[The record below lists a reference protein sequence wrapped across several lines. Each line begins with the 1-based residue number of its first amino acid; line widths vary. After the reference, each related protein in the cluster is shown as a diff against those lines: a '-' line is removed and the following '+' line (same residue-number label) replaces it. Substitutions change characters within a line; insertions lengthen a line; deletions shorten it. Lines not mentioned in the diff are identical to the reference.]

1 MDTLTGYT
9 KRHSSLVV
17 SCNKEGLSS
26 YSIIQD
32 VVKDPLVIWWWTAL
46 RSIMSLG
53 LTGWGAFS
61 RRNTLAN
68 CVASGSVL
76 MKEYEGA
83 RVGVGNMDTLVKG
96 SASTRY
102 WTRSVTS
109 SCEPAL
115 ISIFTVDQG
124 RAFITIGPRDSHR
137 HSSSSAASSTSYKSH
152 RKHSTSSTILHP
164 NLQRDDG
171 HDHSS
176 RCRLHD
182 SDIVLLRYHLEILL
196 MLKSKEE
203 EEWWWE

>member
-1 MDTLTGYT
+1 MF
-9 KRHSSLVV
+9 K
-17 SCNKEGLSS
+17 N
-26 YSIIQD
+26 
-32 VVKDPLVIWWWTAL
+32 VVKDPLIWWWTAL
-46 RSIMSLG
+46 RSNEFLS

-124 RAFITIGPRDSHR
+124 RAFITIGTRNSHR
-137 HSSSSAASSTSYKSH
+137 HSSSAASSTSYKSH
-152 RKHSTSSTILHP
+152 RKHILKHSTSSTILHP
-164 NLQRDDG
+164 NLQRDD

-196 MLKSKEE
+196 MLKSKEK